1 MATMTAYVSYQSSF
15 NAVLAK
21 IAADPRGEA
30 DEAKAKQRQT
40 VLDKFEINFNHHTKL
55 HLDAVT

>member
-1 MATMTAYVSYQSSF
+1 
-15 NAVLAK
+15 VLAK
-21 IAADPRGEA
+21 FAADPRGEA